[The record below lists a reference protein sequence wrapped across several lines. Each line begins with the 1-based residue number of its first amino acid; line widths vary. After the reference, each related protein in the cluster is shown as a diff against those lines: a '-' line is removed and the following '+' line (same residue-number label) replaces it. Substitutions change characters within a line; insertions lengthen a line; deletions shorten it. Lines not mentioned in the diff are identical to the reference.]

1 MAERHQSRE
10 AHRPN
15 HDHGVS
21 VKIVSLL
28 PSATEIVF
36 ALGLGD
42 ALVGVSFEC
51 DYPPEAR
58 RLPVV
63 SGTALPIDT
72 PMSAAE
78 IDAEV
83 STRVAADESIYS
95 LDAELIRT
103 AAPDVILAQDLC
115 AVCAVP
121 SGAVEDALDVLG
133 CRAQVVSL
141 DPSSLDDVI
150 GCIGRV
156 GGVVDREAEAA
167 TLMADL
173 RERIE
178 RVRAAVAARPRP
190 RAFALEWSDPPFN
203 GGHWVPDMIDA
214 AGGEAVLST
223 PGARSRRLS
232 WAEIAAAA
240 ADVVLFMPC
249 GYTLDD
255 AVREGAALVTRPE
268 LEADTQLWAL
278 AGDAYFS
285 RPGPRVVEGVEI
297 LATILH
303 PGSGVTAPPDGAVR
317 LR

>member
-1 MAERHQSRE
+1 M
-10 AHRPN
+10 
-15 HDHGVS
+15 S

-51 DYPPEAR
+51 DYPPEAQS
-58 RLPVV
+58 LPIV

-95 LDAELIRT
+95 LDAERIRA

-121 SGAVEDALDVLG
+121 SGAVEEALDILG
-133 CRAQVVSL
+133 CRAEVVSL
-141 DPSSLDDVI
+141 DPGSLDDVI

-156 GGVVDREAEAA
+156 GGVVDRQAEAA
-167 TLMADL
+167 ALMANL
-173 RERIE
+173 RERVE
-178 RVRAAVAARPRP
+178 RVRAAVSARPRP
-190 RAFALEWSDPPFN
+190 RALALEWSDPPFN

-214 AGGEAVLST
+214 AGGESVLSI
-223 PGARSRRLS
+223 PGARSRRLT
-232 WAEIAAAA
+232 WAEIADAA

-249 GYTLDD
+249 GYSLDD
-255 AVREGAALVTRPE
+255 AVREGTELMARPE
-268 LEADTQLWAL
+268 LGSDTQLWAL

-285 RPGPRVVEGVEI
+285 RPGPRVVDGVEI
-297 LATILH
+297 LGTILH
-303 PGSGVTAPPDGAVR
+303 PGAGITAPPDGAVR

>member
-1 MAERHQSRE
+1 M
-10 AHRPN
+10 
-15 HDHGVS
+15 
-21 VKIVSLL
+21 KIVSLL

-51 DYPPEAR
+51 DYPLEAR
-58 RLPVV
+58 RVPVV
-63 SGTALPIDT
+63 SGTALPTDVALT
-72 PMSAAE
+72 AAE

-95 LDAELIRT
+95 LDAERIR
-103 AAPDVILAQDLC
+103 AASPDVILAQDLC

-133 CRAQVVSL
+133 CRAEVVSL
-141 DPSSLDDVI
+141 DPSSLDEVI
-150 GCIGRV
+150 GCVGRV
-156 GGVVDREAEAA
+156 GEVVDRESEAVA
-167 TLMADL
+167 LMADL
-173 RERIE
+173 RARVD
-178 RVRAAVAARPRP
+178 RVRAAVAGRLRP

-214 AGGEAVLST
+214 AGGEAVLSAS
-223 PGARSRRLS
+223 GERSRRLT
-232 WAEIAAAA
+232 WAEIADAA
-240 ADVVLFMPC
+240 ADVALFMPC
-249 GYTLDD
+249 GYSLDD
-255 AVREGAALVTRPE
+255 AVREGANLVARSE
-268 LEADTQLWAL
+268 LGEDTQLWAL

-285 RPGPRVVEGVEI
+285 RPGPRVVDGVEI

-303 PGSGVTAPPDGAVR
+303 PAAGITALSDGAVR